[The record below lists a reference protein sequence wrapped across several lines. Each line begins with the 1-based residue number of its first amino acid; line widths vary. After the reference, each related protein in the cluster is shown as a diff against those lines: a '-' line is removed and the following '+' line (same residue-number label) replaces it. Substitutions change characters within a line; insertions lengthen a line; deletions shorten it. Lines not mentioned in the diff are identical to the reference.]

1 MGDLQTI
8 HNSLA
13 EHKGTTPAHTVAN
26 VSFTST
32 LVLAAN
38 SDRLY
43 ALFVN
48 DSGTVIYLR
57 LGGAAVLNE
66 GIRLNANGGAYEINW
81 TNLFTGAVY
90 GIHGAGVGQK
100 VIVTEV
106 T

>member
-8 HNSLA
+8 HTSLA
-13 EHKGTTPAHTVAN
+13 EHKGTTPAHTVAD
-26 VSFTST
+26 VATTST
-32 LVLAAN
+32 LVLASN
-38 SDRLY
+38 SDRLH

-48 DSGTVIYLR
+48 DSDTTIYLK
-57 LGGAAVLNE
+57 LGAAAVLNE

-90 GIHGAGVGQK
+90 GIHGSAGTKK